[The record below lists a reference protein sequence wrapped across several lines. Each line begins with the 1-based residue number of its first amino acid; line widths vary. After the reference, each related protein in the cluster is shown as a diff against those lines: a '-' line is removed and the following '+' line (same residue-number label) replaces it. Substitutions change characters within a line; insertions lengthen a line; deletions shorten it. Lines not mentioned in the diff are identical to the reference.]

1 MRILKALA
9 AVLAGILLLA
19 LPAVAMPQ
27 NPQAPKEECVTE
39 DEAKDLEEEAKE
51 ATTKNTALAE
61 PAEECLTKE
70 EKADLLGEITEG
82 LGL

>member
-1 MRILKALA
+1 MRILKALT

-27 NPQAPKEECVTE
+27 SPQAPKEECVTE
-39 DEAKDLEEEAKE
+39 DEAKDLEEEAEELKE
-51 ATTKNTALAE
+51 TSLAA

-70 EKADLLGEITEG
+70 EKADLLGEITRG